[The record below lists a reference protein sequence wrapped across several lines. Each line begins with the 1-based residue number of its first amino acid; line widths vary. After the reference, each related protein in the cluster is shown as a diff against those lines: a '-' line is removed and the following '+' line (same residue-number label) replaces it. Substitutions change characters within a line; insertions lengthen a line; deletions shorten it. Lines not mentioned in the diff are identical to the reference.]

1 MIIVKK
7 QGNKEEY
14 SSEKLSRSIMRAN
27 QGTGE
32 TIDINSLSVD
42 FYRIVE
48 GKAFITTKQID
59 VIVSGLLYTQG
70 FGKTLAA
77 YMSYDVKDKG

>member
-1 MIIVKK
+1 MTIIKK
-7 QGNKEEY
+7 HGNKEEY
-14 SSEKLSRSIMRAN
+14 SPEKLTNSLNRAN

-32 TIDINSLSVD
+32 TIDINSISVD

-59 VIVSGLLYTQG
+59 VIVCGLLYTQG
-70 FGKTLAA
+70 FLKTLSS
-77 YMSYDVKDKG
+77 YMSYDVKDKT

>member
-1 MIIVKK
+1 MTIVKK
-7 QGNKEEY
+7 DGNKEEY
-14 SSEKLSRSIMRAN
+14 SPEKLANSIKRAS

-32 TIDINSLSVD
+32 SVDINALSVD

-48 GKAFITTKQID
+48 GKTFITAAQID

-70 FGKTLAA
+70 FPKTLAA
-77 YMSYDVKDKG
+77 FMSYDEKAKG